1 MLRKEATDKDRSLK
15 TQLLVSTS
23 GANDDKISGERVWRE
38 DGFFGE
44 QRPDLKLEKKSIPE
58 NCLVYVNQSYLS
70 TVKNGD
76 LAMYNH
82 NFKIGQLLSAANQ
95 PDDIVSYEC
104 APNEVKLFT
113 CIYDTATGE
122 FKDLRES
129 LAYILL

>member
-82 NFKIGQLLSAANQ
+82 NFKIGRLLSAANQ
-95 PDDIVSYEC
+95 PDDIGSYEC

-122 FKDLRES
+122 FKDFRES